1 MISRI
6 FLVSLALFSGSSFA
20 WAEAPQGNSCVT
32 CHLDLWE
39 EMKTSV
45 HSQQGIYCN
54 SCHGGD
60 PAQTTKELAKAPG
73 TGYVGIPDKKQL
85 VETCGAC
92 HANVEVM
99 NFYGVRTDQLARYK
113 TSHHGKKLFGEGDT
127 RVAGCSDCHGYH
139 DVVAVSDPA
148 SPVYPLNV
156 PKTCDHCHGNEKL
169 MSRYHLPSDAFKLY
183 QTSVHGKALFEKK
196 DLSVAHCASCHGSH
210 GAVPPGVK
218 EIGATCGKCH
228 VNEKKYFLESVHAQP
243 MQQGKFSECV
253 SCHGNHGV
261 QHADKRLYREACVK
275 CHEAGST
282 AAKKGGEIFEVLKK
296 SDEELRSAEKLVRRA
311 SIEGIFVEEEMG
323 ALEEAK
329 TNVISM
335 APLQH
340 SLSIE
345 KISELYQKFE
355 GVARD
360 IQTRVLRKRQALRW
374 RKISLVPLWI
384 FVGIMIVALGVQ
396 YRRLK
401 KDHEGKGPRG

>member
-1 MISRI
+1 MTVLLGVS
-6 FLVSLALFSGSSFA
+6 FLLCGWQSSV
-20 WAEAPQGNSCVT
+20 WADIPEGDSCVA
-32 CHLDLWE
+32 CHTVRWE
-39 EMKTSV
+39 EVNTSV
-45 HSQQGIYCN
+45 DSRQGIYCN

-60 PAQTTKELAKAPG
+60 PTQAEKGLAKAPG
-73 TGYVGIPDKKQL
+73 TGYIGIPDKKQL

-92 HANVEVM
+92 HANVETM
-99 NFYGVRTDQLARYK
+99 NFYGIRTDQLARYK
-113 TSHHGKKLFGEGDT
+113 TSMHGKKLFGEGDT

-148 SPVYPLNV
+148 SPVYPMNL

-169 MSRYHLPSDAFKLY
+169 MSHYDMPTDIFETY
-183 QTSVHGKALFEKK
+183 QASVHGKALFEKK

-218 EIGATCGKCH
+218 DISDTCGKCH
-228 VNEKKYFLESVHAQP
+228 INEKKYFLESVHARP
-243 MQQGKFSECV
+243 MQEGKFSQCV

-261 QHADKRLYREACVK
+261 QHAGKWLYQEACVN

-282 AAKKGGEIFEVLKK
+282 AAKKSGEIFEILRK
-296 SDEELRSAEKLVRRA
+296 SDEELKTAEALVKRA
-311 SIEGIFVEEEMG
+311 AIEGIFVEEETG

-345 KISELYQKFE
+345 RISELYEKFE
-355 GVARD
+355 AVARD
-360 IQTRVLRKRQALRW
+360 IQARVHRKRQLLKW
-374 RKISLVPLWI
+374 RKAALIPVWVFVVVMAAALW
-384 FVGIMIVALGVQ
+384 AK

-401 KDHEGKGPRG
+401 RSQSDRGPDG